1 MSVKLKH
8 YKILVTLNLIPSQR
22 QLFHTKN
29 AQVMDIYKIMEID
42 ITSFRMTNSWPT
54 HFAFSLKYVYSE
66 CECNMFSLLSW
77 TNLLDVVNI
86 SAVVICST
94 IAECLQCYAGKF
106 EKC

>member
-42 ITSFRMTNSWPT
+42 I
-54 HFAFSLKYVYSE
+54 
-66 CECNMFSLLSW
+66 
-77 TNLLDVVNI
+77 
-86 SAVVICST
+86 
-94 IAECLQCYAGKF
+94 
-106 EKC
+106 